1 MLVWHS
7 ESISK
12 DNNMG
17 SEFKKAR
24 VNYPSL
30 KGWACSSAKSRAT
43 MGILT
48 DTLAAIFRAAIVSAG
63 PEKPQQTHENSS
75 LVGRLDRDIR

>member
-48 DTLAAIFRAAIVSAG
+48 DTLAAIFWAAMVSAW
-63 PEKPQQTHENSS
+63 PEKPQQTQQKLS
-75 LVGRLDRDIR
+75 LAGRLDLEI

>member
-17 SEFKKAR
+17 SEFKKAM
-24 VNYPSL
+24 VNEYVCRDRNRKHNSL
-30 KGWACSSAKSRAT
+30 DCSIDEL
-43 MGILT
+43 GL
-48 DTLAAIFRAAIVSAG
+48 IFRG
-63 PEKPQQTHENSS
+63 DQ
-75 LVGRLDRDIR
+75 